1 MSGEQFQLAMF
12 ILAPIVLL
20 IDAILVTTG
29 IFRKLVRKEK
39 ENESERA
46 QLFSI
51 IEIMEKIGIVF
62 GVLTLIL
69 AGYLAIN
76 LPKVNA
82 DWIYV
87 FNPFTILVMVII
99 GSLMTL
105 RMLEDTPIVAAIAL
119 LAGFLG
125 AGLIALFFEGDIG
138 NSKWIYVGLFFG
150 IDLAAFLA
158 LRLLTKQMAM
168 IGKILNWFPI
178 ALIVSFTSLGWGI
191 VQIVLLIIHGIQLA
205 GLT

>member
-12 ILAPIVLL
+12 IISPMVLM

-29 IFRKLVRKEK
+29 IFRKLARMEK
-39 ENESERA
+39 EDEADRK
-46 QLFSI
+46 QLFSMI
-51 IEIMEKIGIVF
+51 DIMEKAGIAF

-69 AGYLAIN
+69 AGYLSIN
-76 LPKVNA
+76 LPKVEAN
-82 DWIYV
+82 WIYV

-99 GSLMTL
+99 GALMTL

-125 AGLIALFFEGDIG
+125 AGLLALFFEGDIG
-138 NSKWIYVGLFFG
+138 NSKWIYVGLFLG
-150 IDLAAFLA
+150 IDLAVFVA

-178 ALIVSFTSLGWGI
+178 AIIICFTSLGWGI
-191 VQIVLLIIHGIQLA
+191 VQVVLLIIHGVKIA
-205 GLT
+205 GLV